1 MQKETDGMVMTLNNI
16 RKSFKSINY
25 LKRRELR
32 LDKRNLELKIIKTM
46 TMNLK
51 IMEKENNKHKSPL
64 EIQELRL

>member
-1 MQKETDGMVMTLNNI
+1 MQKETDGMDTTLNNI

-32 LDKRNLELKIIKTM
+32 LDRRNLEPRITKTM
-46 TMNLK
+46 MMNLK

-64 EIQELRL
+64 EIQELKL